1 MISRLAINQTQ
12 LTNHIHLGALIM
24 TAPIVKAFSATLI
37 SKGVQAIGT
46 GMTAAASKLEFFKGL
61 KTHKVDAGNIKDFR
75 AEFDRVAIAY
85 LDTVFSDEKNI
96 KIVSTW
102 LKGAE
107 KMRGDAESPIKDKK
121 GKALT
126 KRDLE
131 QWRNSIRKNWVDQYE
146 QALRGKLKE
155 TGTRTKRSIFES
167 DVKAMYPRLAAYQKI
182 ESPTQREIDQ
192 MKLVRACIEHAVA
205 GCPNAKSEYA
215 SLMRKAEK
223 AIK

>member
-1 MISRLAINQTQ
+1 
-12 LTNHIHLGALIM
+12 M
-24 TAPIVKAFSATLI
+24 TAPNVKAFSATLI
-37 SKGVQAIGT
+37 NKGVSAIGS
-46 GMTAAASKLEFFKGL
+46 GMTAAAAKLEFFKGL
-61 KTHKVDAGNIKDFR
+61 KSHKVDSANVKQFKDQ
-75 AEFDRVAIAY
+75 FDRVAMAY
-85 LDTVFSDEKNI
+85 IDTLYAEEKI
-96 KIVSTW
+96 KSPVSTW
-102 LKGAE
+102 VKGAASM
-107 KMRGDAESPIKDKK
+107 KGDTVSPFKTLK

-131 QWRNSIRKNWVDQYE
+131 QWRNAIRKNWVDQYE

-192 MKLVRACIEHAVA
+192 MKLVRACIEHAIA

-215 SLMRKAEK
+215 ALMRKAEK

>member
-1 MISRLAINQTQ
+1 
-12 LTNHIHLGALIM
+12 M

-37 SKGVQAIGT
+37 NKGVSAIGT
-46 GMTAAASKLEFFKGL
+46 GAAALAAKLEFFKGL
-61 KTHKVDAGNIKDFR
+61 KTHKVDSANVKEYR
-75 AEFDRVAIAY
+75 PEFDRVAIAY
-85 LDTVFSDEKNI
+85 IDTLYADEKNT
-96 KIVSTW
+96 KPVSTW
-102 LKGAE
+102 IKGAD
-107 KMRGDAESPIKDKK
+107 KMRGDAESPFKTLK

-131 QWRNSIRKNWVDQYE
+131 KWRNSIRKNWVDQYE

-192 MKLVRACIEHAVA
+192 MKLVRSCIEHAVA
-205 GCPNAKSEYA
+205 GCPAAKTEYVA
-215 SLMRKAEK
+215 LMRKAEK

>member
-1 MISRLAINQTQ
+1 
-12 LTNHIHLGALIM
+12 M

-37 SKGVQAIGT
+37 NKGVSAIST
-46 GMTAAASKLEFFKGL
+46 GAAALEAKLEFFKGL
-61 KTHKVDAGNIKDFR
+61 KTHKVDSANVKEFR
-75 AEFDRVAIAY
+75 EQFDRVAIAY
-85 LDTVFSDEKNI
+85 IDTLYAEEKS
-96 KIVSTW
+96 KSPVSTW
-102 LKGAE
+102 LKGAD
-107 KMRGDAESPIKDKK
+107 KMRGDAESPFKTRK

-131 QWRNSIRKNWVDQYE
+131 KWRNAIRKNWVDQYE

-182 ESPTQREIDQ
+182 ESPTQREVDQ
-192 MKLVRACIEHAVA
+192 MKLVRACIEHAIA
-205 GCPNAKSEYA
+205 GCPNAKSEYVA
-215 SLMRKAEK
+215 LMRKAEK

>member
-1 MISRLAINQTQ
+1 
-12 LTNHIHLGALIM
+12 M

-37 SKGVQAIGT
+37 NKGVSAIGS
-46 GMTAAASKLEFFKGL
+46 GMTAAAAKLEFFKGL
-61 KTHKVDAGNIKDFR
+61 KSHKVDSANVKQFKDQ
-75 AEFDRVAIAY
+75 FDRVAIAY
-85 LDTVFSDEKNI
+85 LDTVFADDKNI
-96 KIVSTW
+96 KPVSTW

-107 KMRGDAESPIKDKK
+107 KMRGDAESPFKTLK

-155 TGTRTKRSIFES
+155 TGSKTKRSIFEA
-167 DVKAMYPRLAAYQKI
+167 DVKAMYPRLAAYQRI
-182 ESPTQREIDQ
+182 EVPTQYEVDQ

>member
-1 MISRLAINQTQ
+1 
-12 LTNHIHLGALIM
+12 M
-24 TAPIVKAFSATLI
+24 TTVTVKAFSATLI
-37 SKGVQAIGT
+37 NKGVQAIGT
-46 GMTAAASKLEFFKGL
+46 GMTAAAAKLEFFKGL

-85 LDTVFSDEKNI
+85 LDVVFADDKNL
-96 KIVSTW
+96 KPVSTW

-121 GKALT
+121 GKAIT
-126 KRDLE
+126 KRGLE

-155 TGTRTKRSIFES
+155 TGSKTKRSIFEA
-167 DVKAMYPRLAAYQKI
+167 DVKAMYPRLAAYQRI
-182 ESPTQREIDQ
+182 EVPTQYEVDQ

-215 SLMRKAEK
+215 ALMRKAEK